1 LGVGTALV
9 VVISVLVVLIAAVLL
24 RMKSQAKR
32 INDYFCN
39 AVKVYAFTGG
49 QDARIA
55 VVAAA
60 KVAAAAQRNSMV
72 AYLRGMASDLKQM
85 SETEPE
91 FRPLTDQ
98 FVEAAAQL
106 EKDIFLKDWTISD
119 IREQKKELRKANPD
133 YFNALNKADPSVFA
147 RKLPHLFK

>member
-1 LGVGTALV
+1 MGTALV

-39 AVKVYAFTGG
+39 ALRVYAFTGG

-55 VVAAA
+55 AVAAA

-85 SETEPE
+85 SESEPE
-91 FRPLTDQ
+91 FRLLADQ
-98 FVEAAAQL
+98 FGEAAAQL
-106 EKDIFLKDWTISD
+106 EKDISVNVWTISD
-119 IREQKKELRKANPD
+119 IREQKEELGKANPD
-133 YFNALNKADPSVFA
+133 YLKALNKADPSVFA
-147 RKLPHLFK
+147 RKSPHLFE

>member
-1 LGVGTALV
+1 MGTTLV

-39 AVKVYAFTGG
+39 AVRVYAFTAG

-55 VVAAA
+55 AVAAA

-72 AYLRGMASDLKQM
+72 TYLRGMVLDLKQM
-85 SETEPE
+85 SESEPE
-91 FRPLTDQ
+91 FRSLADQ

-106 EKDIFLKDWTISD
+106 EKDISVKDWAISD
-119 IREQKKELRKANPD
+119 IREQKEELGKANLD
-133 YFNALNKADPSVFA
+133 YLNALNKADPSVFA

>member
-1 LGVGTALV
+1 MGTALV
-9 VVISVLVVLIAAVLL
+9 VVISGLVVLIAAVLL

-39 AVKVYAFTGG
+39 AVRVYAFTGG

-55 VVAAA
+55 AVAAA

-72 AYLRGMASDLKQM
+72 AYLRGMVLDLKQM
-85 SETEPE
+85 SESEPE
-91 FRPLTDQ
+91 LRTLADQ
-98 FVEAAAQL
+98 FVEAAAKL
-106 EKDIFLKDWTISD
+106 EKDISVKDWTIRD
-119 IREQKKELRKANPD
+119 IREQKEELEKANPD
-133 YFNALNKADPSVFA
+133 YLNALNKADPSVFA

>member
-1 LGVGTALV
+1 MGTALV

-39 AVKVYAFTGG
+39 AIRVYAFTGG

-55 VVAAA
+55 AVAAA

-72 AYLRGMASDLKQM
+72 TYLRGMVLDLKQM
-85 SETEPE
+85 SESEPE
-91 FRPLTDQ
+91 FRSLADQ

-106 EKDIFLKDWTISD
+106 EKDISVKDWAISD
-119 IREQKKELRKANPD
+119 IREQKEELGKANPD
-133 YFNALNKADPSVFA
+133 YLNALNKGDPTVFTK
-147 RKLPHLFK
+147 KLPHLFK

>member
-1 LGVGTALV
+1 VGTALV
-9 VVISVLVVLIAAVLL
+9 VVISILVVLIAAVLL

-39 AVKVYAFTGG
+39 AVRVYAFTGG

-55 VVAAA
+55 AVAAA

-72 AYLRGMASDLKQM
+72 TYLRGMILDLKQM
-85 SETEPE
+85 SENEPE
-91 FRPLTDQ
+91 FRPLADE

-106 EKDIFLKDWTISD
+106 EKDICVKDWTISD
-119 IREQKKELRKANPD
+119 IREQKEELEEANPD
-133 YFNALNKADPSVFA
+133 YLNALNKADPSVFE

>member
-1 LGVGTALV
+1 VGTVSV

-39 AVKVYAFTGG
+39 AVRVYAFTGG

-55 VVAAA
+55 AVAAA

-72 AYLRGMASDLKQM
+72 AYLRGMVLDLKQM
-85 SETEPE
+85 SESEPE
-91 FRPLTDQ
+91 FRPLADQ

-106 EKDIFLKDWTISD
+106 EKDIFVKDWTISD
-119 IREQKKELRKANPD
+119 IREQKEELEKANPD
-133 YFNALNKADPSVFA
+133 YLNALNKADPSVFS
-147 RKLPHLFK
+147 RRLPHLFK